1 MTDAAVKVNGVSA
14 GPVHQGGFYRFKHDI
29 TSLVKFGEGAANDNL
44 LEVEVAK
51 VSADPLTELAE
62 RGGDYWVFGGIFR
75 PVWLEAMP
83 AAAAIDQVAIDAR
96 ADGSITADVV
106 LSAVPSGRIDGLT
119 AEPLRLEA
127 QVLNAEGAAVGVPLA
142 ETLTAGGSGRVR
154 LTGRLDAPKTW
165 NAESPNLYGLRVS
178 LRRGTEVVHLVKER
192 FGFRTFEVRDG
203 QGLFLNGQRILLK
216 GVDRHSFRPE
226 TGRALN
232 PEDCYEDVRLMR
244 GMNMNAV
251 RMSHYPPDPA
261 FLEACDELGLY
272 VLDELSGWQHA
283 HGTPIGR
290 LLVREMVE
298 RDVNHPSI
306 LFWDNGNE
314 GGFNRD
320 LDGEFALYD
329 LQRRRVLHPWDTFG
343 GIDTKHYPGFA
354 EFVQRLRGPNL
365 VMPTEILHGLYDG
378 GMGSGLED
386 YWRALAASPV
396 GAGMFSG
403 CCTTRASSAPTKAA
417 ALTCSAPLPRTASSA
432 RISSGK
438 GATARFAMSGRP
450 SRSIHPNS
458 TAPLRARWPSTTA
471 LISRSFR
478 RAA

>member
-1 MTDAAVKVNGVSA
+1 MKTAPLLLLLVAAGFSRAAEPVTEIRYLSGHGPKDAVPWEFSVTGGRRAGEWTTIPVPSQWELQGFGTYNYGQEKNKSDEHGLYRRRFSVPADWKGRRIRLVFEGVMTDAAVKVNGVSA
-14 GPVHQGGFYRFKHDI
+14 GPVHQGGFYRFKHDV

-106 LSAVPSGRIDGLT
+106 LSAVPSGRVDGLT

-154 LTGRLDAPKTW
+154 LAGRLDAPRTW
-165 NAESPNLYGLRVS
+165 NAESPNLYRLRVS
-178 LRRGTEVVHLVKER
+178 LRRGTEVVHVVKER

-261 FLEACDELGLY
+261 FLEACDERTRGLRQAEG
-272 VLDELSGWQHA
+272 LDDA
-283 HGTPIGR
+283 
-290 LLVREMVE
+290 LV
-298 RDVNHPSI
+298 D
-306 LFWDNGNE
+306 F
-314 GGFNRD
+314 
-320 LDGEFALYD
+320 LDG
-329 LQRRRVLHPWDTFG
+329 H
-343 GIDTKHYPGFA
+343 A
-354 EFVQRLRGPNL
+354 EFGAAHSPVCDQLAL
-365 VMPTEILHGLYDG
+365 DLHGDVDRDR
-378 GMGSGLED
+378 E
-386 YWRALAASPV
+386 
-396 GAGMFSG
+396 
-403 CCTTRASSAPTKAA
+403 
-417 ALTCSAPLPRTASSA
+417 
-432 RISSGK
+432 
-438 GATARFAMSGRP
+438 
-450 SRSIHPNS
+450 
-458 TAPLRARWPSTTA
+458 
-471 LISRSFR
+471 
-478 RAA
+478 